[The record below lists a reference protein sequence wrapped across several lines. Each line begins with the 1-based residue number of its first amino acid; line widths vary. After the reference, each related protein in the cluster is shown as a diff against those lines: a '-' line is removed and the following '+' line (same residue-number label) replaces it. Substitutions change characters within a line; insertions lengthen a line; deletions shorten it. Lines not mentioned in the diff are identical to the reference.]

1 MHFLKNASHYHRR
14 GIIHARV
21 RFVAETQWF
30 FKYLSMHGYSQQ
42 IYLGILNS
50 HRSGIIMQYKY
61 FDMHFIFFVQMEHD
75 NQTRRSLNDGWI

>member
-1 MHFLKNASHYHRR
+1 
-14 GIIHARV
+14 
-21 RFVAETQWF
+21 
-30 FKYLSMHGYSQQ
+30 MHGYSQQ

-75 NQTRRSLNDGWI
+75 NETRRSLNDGWI